1 MGFFKKAFK
10 KIGKGFKSAFK
21 SIGKGIK
28 SAMGKIGK
36 FMGKIGIVGQLALMF
51 TPVGAMMSNMFAGIG
66 QAAGGV
72 FTKVT
77 GALAKGGQLAQGA
90 GKILEAGANF
100 AKAGHSAFK
109 TVTEG
114 VSTFVKEFG
123 GAALNTIPGMNKLMP
138 SIRDK
143 TFTSAWNATEQA
155 VLDNYKL
162 VKSNFS
168 DAIGGKMPTAGQ
180 QTALSTQKAAVSTK
194 ATTGTGPMKEGYQF
208 PTDAPAAPE
217 FGPLAENPSFSSPA
231 SGSMP
236 QQSSFGSQSS
246 SAINPITNKPYD
258 MSNTMEG
265 FGLDKTTPQKS
276 LLGKAGDYVKEQ
288 YTDFLDGRD
297 LKTATMEETVD
308 WAKGQID
315 TIPDEMAGAAKTR
328 LYQNVGL
335 KAKAQTTVN
344 QYSSYV
350 PEFTTAPAGSYG
362 SAEINDRA
370 MQMQLTGT
378 DFYQQSP
385 FGAGA
390 HFYTQ
395 QMARSIGGTV

>member
-1 MGFFKKAFK
+1 MGFFKKVFK
-10 KIGKGFKSAFK
+10 GVKKGFK

-28 SAMGKIGK
+28 SVFKKIGK

-51 TPVGAMMSNMFAGIG
+51 TPVGAMMGNLFSGIG
-66 QAAGGV
+66 QVAGEM

-90 GKILEAGANF
+90 GKILEAGASF
-100 AKAGHSAFK
+100 AKAGHSAFR

-123 GAALNTIPGMNKLMP
+123 GAALNKIPGMNKLMP
-138 SIRDK
+138 SITDK

-155 VLDNYKL
+155 VLDNYEL
-162 VKSNFS
+162 VRSNFS
-168 DAIGGKMPTAGQ
+168 DAIGGKMPTASQ
-180 QTALSTQKAAVSTK
+180 QTALNTQEAAVSTK
-194 ATTGTGPMKEGYQF
+194 ATTGTGPMREGYQF
-208 PTDAPAAPE
+208 PTDAPAAQE

-236 QQSSFGSQSS
+236 QQSSLGSQSS

-258 MSNTMEG
+258 MSNTIKG
-265 FGLDKTTPQKS
+265 FGLDKAAPQKS
-276 LLGKAGDYVKEQ
+276 LLAKAGDYVKEQ

-315 TIPDEMAGAAKTR
+315 LIPNEMGKLAKQR
-328 LYQNVGL
+328 LYQNIGL
-335 KAKAQTTVN
+335 EAKPETTVN
-344 QYSSYV
+344 QYGSYV
-350 PEFTTAPAGSYG
+350 PEFSTAPAGTYG
-362 SAEINDRA
+362 SPEINDRA
-370 MQMQLTGT
+370 MQMQLAGT

-390 HFYTQ
+390 YFYTQ
-395 QMARSIGGTV
+395 QMARSIGGTA